1 MKELL
6 TSMQQALA
14 EFGACTPAGQQVL
27 SLGEAPVGE
36 RQESRLLGQVTGA
49 TPEWGRRGPV

>member
-1 MKELL
+1 
-6 TSMQQALA
+6 MQQALA

-49 TPEWGRRGPV
+49 TPEWSRRGPV